1 MMAWSLAVGACGT
14 RVPDGRIRAAA
25 MVGGTRTVASGGSN
39 LSGDTAAGVSAGG
52 SAAGDST
59 AVGTSGAVASSG
71 PVTGSAPGAGATGAS
86 AAVGGRATASSG
98 QTAAGVSASGPATGS
113 EVAIGVVG
121 TFSGPVGHYVGD
133 IAKGVQI
140 WGQWANAHGGLNGHR
155 VKVIVAND
163 GGTPA
168 SFNSLAQQLVEQQH
182 VIAFAFTTLG
192 LAPGGNNSYLDSH
205 HILTFGTEGG
215 LDSTYNDPWLP
226 TAVPSGHLYA
236 QAMLHGYAQ
245 VAVPQG
251 KTKLAVL
258 SCSDFSLCDNFDTE
272 WSSPAM
278 QQETGLHV
286 VYRGRPSLT
295 TPDFTGICLDAQK
308 AGAQGILNGLDTA
321 SIQRLADACARQ
333 GYHPLIGLADLLA
346 QPSLAQDPNADGA
359 VVGTKMAPWV
369 NTDVPGIKTMYDA
382 FAQFDPA
389 EKPNGTFAGGWV
401 AAQFLGAAAAHLP
414 ANPTPQDV
422 LNGLGTVKGNNLGG
436 LTYPL
441 TYTAGQ
447 PSTKTVCWGTAVVK
461 NRQFVPGP
469 GGFQCK

>member
-1 MMAWSLAVGACGT
+1 VL
-14 RVPDGRIRAAA
+14 
-25 MVGGTRTVASGGSN
+25 
-39 LSGDTAAGVSAGG
+39 
-52 SAAGDST
+52 
-59 AVGTSGAVASSG
+59 
-71 PVTGSAPGAGATGAS
+71 
-86 AAVGGRATASSG
+86 
-98 QTAAGVSASGPATGS
+98 
-113 EVAIGVVG
+113 G

-133 IAKGVQI
+133 IAKGVQL

-215 LDSTYNDPWLP
+215 LDAAYSDPWLP

-236 QAMLHGYAQ
+236 QAMMHGYAQ

-369 NTDVPGIKTMYDA
+369 NTDIPGIKTLYDA
-382 FAQFDPA
+382 FAQFDPN

-414 ANPTPQDV
+414 ANPTPQDM
-422 LNGLGTVKGNNLGG
+422 LNGLGTVKANNLNG

-441 TYTAGQ
+441 AYTAGQ
-447 PSTKTVCWGTAVVK
+447 PSTKAVCWGTAVVK

-469 GGFQCK
+469 GPAFQCK